1 MSLGIAGRIVFLSSL
16 SKAIGCVS
24 SGRIRRSISSRWAYK
39 GAHTPLMVLK
49 VGLDDDGNCV
59 LFDEEQNALMPW
71 QVRRRALEE
80 TFFMCRND
88 R

>member
-1 MSLGIAGRIVFLSSL
+1 M
-16 SKAIGCVS
+16 
-24 SGRIRRSISSRWAYK
+24 RRSISSAGRIRALTRRLWF
-39 GAHTPLMVLK
+39 LK